1 MGKTRYKIRKE
12 QLERVVENFVMESAA
27 PEVTKHVK
35 GSTPSESKGNSTSSM
50 KMKMKQSSEAKK
62 HKMSMG
68 AEQADD
74 MGDGMKKA
82 PESKSMKMRQAPEA
96 KKHVKGSVSESNLRT
111 LIRIAES
118 KGISEAELMEELA
131 ILAENKESFMSNLNM
146 KKRSQRALI
155 SKGRISGEFTAEDE
169 ADLVSQ
175 AEEDGYRGDLKINP
189 KSGKIEYIPQGKVT
203 QKGSLLSRLGG
214 SVMGKKYQSGNQ

>member
-1 MGKTRYKIRKE
+1 MGKVRYKVTKE
-12 QLERVVENFVMESAA
+12 QLERTVESFVMESAEA
-27 PEVTKHVK
+27 TKHVK
-35 GSTPSESKGNSTSSM
+35 GSTSNETKGKPTSSM
-50 KMKMKQSSEAKK
+50 KMKMKQSAEAKK

-82 PESKSMKMRQAPEA
+82 PESKSMKKKHAPEA

-146 KKRSQRALI
+146 KKRSQRALAA
-155 SKGRISGEFTAEDE
+155 KGRISGEFTAEDE
-169 ADLVSQ
+169 EALLDT

-189 KSGKIEYIPQGKVT
+189 KSGKIEYIPQGEVT
-203 QKGSLLSRLGG
+203 QKGSLMSRLGG
-214 SVMGKKYQSGNQ
+214 SVMGKKYQSGNK